1 MGRPTRA
8 LAGTTRLV
16 KRVEK
21 FMAQKGMLCGKRI
34 PCSGLNGPE
43 RIDKLYRGCVF
54 FQSIRSEVALTVFDY
69 RIESAVA
76 ARALTPRW

>member
-1 MGRPTRA
+1 M
-8 LAGTTRLV
+8 

-34 PCSGLNGPE
+34 PCSRLNRPE
-43 RIDKLYRGCVF
+43 RIDKFDRGRVF
-54 FQSIRSEVALTVFDY
+54 LQSIRSEVALTVDY

-76 ARALTPRW
+76 ARALTSRW